1 MRRGHSD
8 KSLHKKLLP
17 LFPVDLPIRAS
28 GRPYGKRP
36 FHTLRLLD
44 RLGEPALDLRVG
56 AEPSARSRSDRPRSS
71 PARGRI
77 ALARAV
83 QGVSAAVAGVATSPG
98 GVDLRGD
105 HPPVRRRRRLGVVR
119 GRRCAGR
126 APIRAG
132 AIRPQADVAGAAA
145 SLIASSLSAD
155 VPPERN
161 AMNEVEESP
170 RGLFGPWT
178 ESRSPAQDS
187 ELGLALREGPDRG
200 PACAAGSR
208 PLGGRLRPLQ
218 PGDPVLAWRD
228 RGPTGIDGPA
238 ARWELMRE

>member
-1 MRRGHSD
+1 MGNVRFTRCAFSIASVNRRWTSGLERSRRRGRGAI
-8 KSLHKKLLP
+8 
-17 LFPVDLPIRAS
+17 DLAHR
-28 GRPYGKRP
+28 
-36 FHTLRLLD
+36 
-44 RLGEPALDLRVG
+44 RLGC
-56 AEPSARSRSDRPRSS
+56 
-71 PARGRI
+71 RI

-170 RGLFGPWT
+170 RGLFVG
-178 ESRSPAQDS
+178 RGQNRGSPAQDS